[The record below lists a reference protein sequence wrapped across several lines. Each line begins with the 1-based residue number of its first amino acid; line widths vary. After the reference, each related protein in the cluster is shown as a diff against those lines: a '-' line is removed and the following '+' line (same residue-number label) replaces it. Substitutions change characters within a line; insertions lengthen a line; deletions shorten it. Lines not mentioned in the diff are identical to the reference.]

1 MFFVY
6 LAVFI
11 LGVGAAGT
19 AAMFF
24 VRRRHV
30 FRIDTLGDDGESHGT
45 LRGAQ
50 ALSSPV
56 AEAQR
61 GRESESLERSRLVL
75 HGLLLGISESMDH
88 ILGSADEYRN
98 ALDGHRLAIKRA
110 MTQAAIKEVE
120 RLMLLE
126 VESMIRANQ
135 KYREKLEQANTII
148 AAQRVEL
155 ERLQADAAI
164 DFVTHI
170 PNRRMLDKRLK
181 EECARFARHGHIF
194 SVIMLDI
201 DHFKHINDQYGHVAG
216 DRILRA
222 TAALIHE
229 QKRESD
235 YLARYG
241 GEEFVVILPGADVIQ
256 ATLAAEKIR
265 KRLAG
270 THMNYEGQAIV
281 VTVSGGIAVIKAGDS
296 PETIIAR
303 ADAALYRA
311 KENGRNR
318 IETTPLSAQ
327 NYEPVAL

>member
-1 MFFVY
+1 MFFIY
-6 LAVFI
+6 LAVVI
-11 LGVGAAGT
+11 LGVTAAGM
-19 AAMFF
+19 AAMLFL
-24 VRRRHV
+24 RRRRA
-30 FRIDTLGDDGESHGT
+30 FRIDTLGDDGESPGA

-50 ALSSPV
+50 ALSPQDAPAPRV
-56 AEAQR
+56 
-61 GRESESLERSRLVL
+61 RESESLERSRLML
-75 HGLLLGISESMDH
+75 HGLLLGVSESVNHVLD
-88 ILGSADEYRN
+88 SADEYRN

-135 KYREKLEQANTII
+135 GYREKLEQANTTI
-148 AAQRVEL
+148 AAQRDEL

-164 DFVTHI
+164 DFVTRI
-170 PNRRMLDKRLK
+170 PNRRMLDKHLR
-181 EECARFARHGHIF
+181 EECARFARHDHVF

-201 DHFKHINDQYGHVAG
+201 DHFKRINDQYGHVAG

-241 GEEFVVILPGADVIQ
+241 GEEFVIILPGADITQ
-256 ATLAAEKIR
+256 ATMAAEKIR

-270 THMNYEGQAIV
+270 ARMYYEGQAII
-281 VTVSGGIAVIKAGDS
+281 VTISGGIAAIKAGDNA
-296 PETIIAR
+296 EAIIAR

-318 IETTPLSAQ
+318 IETTP
-327 NYEPVAL
+327 

>member
-1 MFFVY
+1 MFFIYSLV
-6 LAVFI
+6 LM
-11 LGVGAAGT
+11 LGVAAAGM
-19 AAMFF
+19 AATLFL
-24 VRRRHV
+24 RRRRA
-30 FRIDTLGDDGESHGT
+30 FRIDTLGDDGASPGA
-45 LRGAQ
+45 LGGAQ
-50 ALSSPV
+50 ALSQQDAPAPSV
-56 AEAQR
+56 
-61 GRESESLERSRLVL
+61 RESESLERSRLML
-75 HGLLLGISESMDH
+75 HGLLLGVSESMDH

-135 KYREKLEQANTII
+135 GYRDKLEQANTTIS
-148 AAQRVEL
+148 AQRDEL

-164 DFVTHI
+164 DFVTRI
-170 PNRRMLDKRLK
+170 PNRRMLDKRLR
-181 EECARFARHGHIF
+181 EECARFARHDHVF

-201 DHFKHINDQYGHVAG
+201 DHFKRINDQYGHVAG

-241 GEEFVVILPGADVIQ
+241 GEEFVIILPGADITQ

-270 THMNYEGQAIV
+270 ARMNYEGQAII
-281 VTVSGGIAVIKAGDS
+281 VTISGGIAAIKAGDTA
-296 PETIIAR
+296 EAIIAR

-318 IETTPLSAQ
+318 IETTH
-327 NYEPVAL
+327 